1 VRAATL
7 KAIADFADAAARLA
21 RAAAE
26 EDQHEKAVPADAL
39 VPLRDLPFDVEA
51 RRRLVRE
58 GKLKTVRIG
67 RSLFTS
73 RAAVAAL
80 ATELPPATMPGPKP
94 RAALAPVDD
103 VAEAA
108 RRRAARKAAR

>member
-1 VRAATL
+1 VNRDAIHAAL
-7 KAIADFADAAARLA
+7 DMILDALA
-21 RAAAE
+21 ERSTSQPTDE
-26 EDQHEKAVPADAL
+26 L
-39 VPLRDLPFDVEA
+39 VPLRELPFDVEA